1 MSFIFKDELL
11 NTAVRAALN
20 MLYTNLQQPPPPH
33 KKIHFLRRQTSTYNS
48 LSVSP
53 FFFKLNILVFYLL
66 FCLKVY
72 ERWNSW
78 TTSVHFYMALHLFL
92 YVWFPFIFY
101 FKCWI
106 GCGRCVAVVHR
117 LPQRQKKQNTK
128 KYKKKRKKNV
138 ACPSLQTFQ
147 GWLNWTKTPC
157 NLLYPLKKKKKRFSF
172 SYASM
177 PKHESSYSLFFP
189 APRTFFDSQNMN
201 VHLVQVNY
209 Q

>member
-1 MSFIFKDELL
+1 M

-20 MLYTNLQQPPPPH
+20 MLYTNLQQPLLPSPPQKNTFPS
-33 KKIHFLRRQTSTYNS
+33 STD
-48 LSVSP
+48 LHLQFFICVSI
-53 FFFKLNILVFYLL
+53 FFKLNILVFYLL

-106 GCGRCVAVVHR
+106 GWGRCVAVVHR
-117 LPQRQKKQNTK
+117 LPKRQKKQNTK

-157 NLLYPLKKKKKRFSF
+157 NLLYPLKK
-172 SYASM
+172 
-177 PKHESSYSLFFP
+177 
-189 APRTFFDSQNMN
+189 DSHFHMQACLNMN
-201 VHLVQVNY
+201 HRTVCFSPPPKPFLTHKIWMYILY
-209 Q
+209 K